1 MSTTEARAV
10 TGLPTDVSR
19 YPWMLITLLWMV
31 AFLTSAGRSTLIAV
45 MPQLRDEFMLSATQ
59 LAFIN
64 SASFWI
70 YAVGAFLFGR
80 LGDGTHRARLII
92 VGLAFWSVATG
103 VASLSIGFA
112 LLVALRGLVAL
123 GEANYYPTGTA
134 LISDWHRAATR
145 SRALS
150 IHQTGVFA
158 GAGLGALGAG
168 LIADRFGWR
177 MPFVIL
183 GALGLA
189 VCAVLLRWLR
199 DAPMRQTRAAASSDT
214 PVRDGPLRTVLRR
227 PAALYVCAVFFL
239 ACGASAGTIVWA
251 PTYLHDTLG
260 LDLAGSALYG
270 SATINIAGFLF
281 VPLGGLL
288 AERLAKRTPLG
299 HFYTLA
305 IGLALAGLLLLPLGF
320 ASSALAVGWILLA
333 SSAGKGLFDGCIY
346 AAMHDV
352 VPPEARATA
361 VGLMTMVGF
370 CGAGLTPIFVAQAS
384 EAFGMAAAM
393 TSMSILFFLAV
404 VLLLATRASTRRT
417 VLKTRQSE
425 GGEHSESLS

>member
-1 MSTTEARAV
+1 MSTTDARAV

-19 YPWMLITLLWMV
+19 YPWMLIGLLWAV

-45 MPQLRDEFMLSATQ
+45 MPQLRDEFALSSTQ

-103 VASLSIGFA
+103 VASLSTGFA

-158 GAGLGALGAG
+158 GAGLGAFSAG

-177 MPFVIL
+177 VPFVIL

-199 DAPMRQTRAAASSDT
+199 DAPTRQTRTAASGDT
-214 PVRDGPLRTVLRR
+214 PVKDGPLRTVLRR
-227 PAALYVCAVFFL
+227 PAALCV
-239 ACGASAGTIVWA
+239 
-251 PTYLHDTLG
+251 
-260 LDLAGSALYG
+260 DLAGSALYG

-288 AERLAKRTPLG
+288 AERLTKRTPLG

-370 CGAGLTPIFVAQAS
+370 SGAGLTPIFVAQAS

-417 VLKTRQSE
+417 VLTTRQSE
-425 GGEHSESLS
+425 GAEYSESLP